1 MALRPRGQGVP
12 VVCEGATVAR
22 RRDGLQWLLFSRSR
36 GPRYIVTEVFMPDVA
51 YVSNIHIERIKGPL
65 RVARLPGEAQP
76 VYFSVHSE
84 IAKHY
89 GLDMSRF
96 GESHAAT
103 IDYVVAGLGG

>member
-1 MALRPRGQGVP
+1 MAVLPP
-12 VVCEGATVAR
+12 
-22 RRDGLQWLLFSRSR
+22 SR
-36 GPRYIVTEVFMPDVA
+36 GPHYTVAEVFMADVA

-96 GESHAAT
+96 GESHAST

>member
-1 MALRPRGQGVP
+1 MITEILMAD
-12 VVCEGATVAR
+12 VV
-22 RRDGLQWLLFSRSR
+22 
-36 GPRYIVTEVFMPDVA
+36 
-51 YVSNIHIERIKGPL
+51 YVSNIHIERLKGPL

-103 IDYVVAGLGG
+103 IDYVIAGLGG

>member
-1 MALRPRGQGVP
+1 MAALVP
-12 VVCEGATVAR
+12 AA
-22 RRDGLQWLLFSRSR
+22 R
-36 GPRYIVTEVFMPDVA
+36 GPRYTVAEVFMADVV
-51 YVSNIHIERIKGPL
+51 YVSSIHIERIKGPL

-96 GESHAAT
+96 GAESHAST
-103 IDYVVAGLGG
+103 IDYVIAGLGG

>member
-1 MALRPRGQGVP
+1 MVPWALP
-12 VVCEGATVAR
+12 A
-22 RRDGLQWLLFSRSR
+22 R

>member
-1 MALRPRGQGVP
+1 LGSSGKPVTMAALPP
-12 VVCEGATVAR
+12 
-22 RRDGLQWLLFSRSR
+22 SR
-36 GPRYIVTEVFMPDVA
+36 GPHYTVAEVFMADVA

-103 IDYVVAGLGG
+103 IDYVIAGLGG

>member
-1 MALRPRGQGVP
+1 MAGAGSTSWGLRFI
-12 VVCEGATVAR
+12 VA
-22 RRDGLQWLLFSRSR
+22 
-36 GPRYIVTEVFMPDVA
+36 EVLMPGVA
-51 YVSNIHIERIKGPL
+51 YVSNIHIERLKGPL

-103 IDYVVAGLGG
+103 IDYVIAGLGG